1 MTRCSIAVAKPNGG
15 VYSETSKSFG
25 VNLLVRDV
33 LTSVALQVEVLE
45 E

>member
-15 VYSETSKSFG
+15 VYREALKSLG
-25 VNLLVRDV
+25 VNLLVQDA